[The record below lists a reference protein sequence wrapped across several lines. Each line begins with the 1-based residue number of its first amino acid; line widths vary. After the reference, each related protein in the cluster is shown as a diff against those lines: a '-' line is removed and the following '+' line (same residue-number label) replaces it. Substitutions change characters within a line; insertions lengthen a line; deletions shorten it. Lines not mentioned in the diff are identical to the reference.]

1 MFNPQITDFLAGLGY
16 KPGDAIHMRLLP
28 AKQFN
33 PELPEHR
40 AMFKQCAYQKER
52 KDEAGHITKEWLK
65 SQKNLRLQGGKLVWQ
80 CRAGDKPIKCSDP
93 MKWLEQQSKLGFCP
107 YIVVNPG
114 GQNKSEITKARVI
127 FWEHDALDKVTQIE
141 RFMEY
146 ADRWGGGM
154 AVETRSSIHC
164 YIRLDQELAPNLIQP
179 TLHRIIALMGSDLS
193 VNDECRLMRIPS
205 FDHIKMVKTDG
216 VWKAERCPIT
226 LLHSWDGSFASWEQI
241 DRELPIEEPKPVK
254 TTTKP
259 TSLSTC
265 ADDDLATILERD
277 ILPRLSAEQIF
288 NWSGHDF
295 KEEADGKL
303 KGNCPWHDSQSGTSF
318 WVTKSQDGVTYSGAC
333 PTCTKNEKLNPIA
346 YRYALQKGGPSGQ
359 PNGKDFV
366 EVVKELAADAGVQ
379 LPVFKPAIG
388 DGTAP
393 QSERLWSCLESHN
406 NQLGEWIRVKEED
419 GEITTFWGPKTNFD
433 LKVSKILEDRTGGG
447 FEFEVT
453 WKERSIVRTRRA
465 LVKTHETLTIKDFQT
480 ALTRGLGTHVTA
492 KLKPGELADLIQ
504 NRKEEYSRNGG
515 VVYRLADRTGQQ
527 DDGTWIFEDVQLKAD
542 GTPTTEQESR
552 WMFNQS
558 LGELENIPSPAIA
571 PQNPEAIKTLVK
583 ALQAFYD
590 PKAMPYALLTIGF
603 AVMGLHR
610 QEIMKHVGEVA
621 SLAIYGE
628 RGGGKS
634 AVQAAAASLYG
645 LHTWK
650 MSDVSVSMFGEYAKS
665 LGSLPI
671 QWDDPIRQGTYAK
684 ADEEKVNT
692 ALWKLFTGL
701 GRAVRG
707 NAQAPNT
714 VVCVSTNRTLG
725 AGNAAIASRL
735 ISFIFPVHPVTR
747 SAGSALKVA
756 MNGASGG
763 LSQILG
769 ISYDVQAIEA
779 HGHQLLEHL
788 SEADSRNANALATLA
803 YFTQKFCELADVD
816 FDALTFIKTDICPQ
830 TNEQGAGKDSL
841 TDFLEKLAIFRSE
854 GGAGDWN
861 LTECRSRDGS
871 KYLAVHLS
879 SLWETFEGR
888 FKPNYGQSLIAQLAE
903 DAGGAKK
910 QKRYFVAS
918 RDNAIAYHRAL
929 NAWEMGIA
937 GSEKPME
944 PKRDHQASAIII
956 PRSVA
961 EKAGFFPTSGDHEE
975 PIATPPQPE
984 LTLTTAAAPTPEPI
998 EVRQLE
1004 TTTAVTAPTQPDL
1017 GAWESNEPIPW
1028 NQKDLADAR
1037 STIKADPN
1045 SVETFKPMIPRSQW
1059 KQAGIAESELCA
1071 A

>member
-1 MFNPQITDFLAGLGY
+1 M
-16 KPGDAIHMRLLP
+16 
-28 AKQFN
+28 
-33 PELPEHR
+33 
-40 AMFKQCAYQKER
+40 
-52 KDEAGHITKEWLK
+52 
-65 SQKNLRLQGGKLVWQ
+65 
-80 CRAGDKPIKCSDP
+80 SDP
-93 MKWLEQQSKLGFCP
+93 NIVQAAIDTLPNDWAYTPVAGKKPLTNEWQKHPFSKDSVIQEIKQSRWTGIGALCGVPSGGLLFLDHDGESCDPLIEKLS
-107 YIVVNPG
+107 
-114 GQNKSEITKARVI
+114 GQSLA
-127 FWEHDALDKVTQIE
+127 DALPHTVTFTSGRVGRYQ
-141 RFMEY
+141 
-146 ADRWGGGM
+146 
-154 AVETRSSIHC
+154 AV
-164 YIRLDQELAPNLIQP
+164 Y
-179 TLHRIIALMGSDLS
+179 
-193 VNDECRLMRIPS
+193 RIPS
-205 FDHIKMVKTDG
+205 EFRDGIATCKIKTGVEDLDG
-216 VWKAERCPIT
+216 KEEQLEFRWNGCKSVVCGIHPDTKQPYRWIKSPVDTPIADAPVWMI
-226 LLHSWDGSFASWEQI
+226 EQMLQ
-241 DRELPIEEPKPVK
+241 DKPTPKP
-254 TTTKP
+254 TPTPKP
-259 TSLSTC
+259 SQAPHLGMDEIPLIKCLAPKHRDLIASGMSEGGRDDAGIALAMDLVGTEQHLRNIGQRFDGDARSLFEDYCSRC
-265 ADDDLATILERD
+265 NPPLAGNDVDRIWK
-277 ILPRLSAEQIF
+277 SAEKSTKGPCLSEDKIQGCI
-288 NWSGHDF
+288 DAYF
-295 KEEADGKL
+295 KRE
-303 KGNCPWHDSQSGTSF
+303 
-318 WVTKSQDGVTYSGAC
+318 KSQNAKSSKA
-333 PTCTKNEKLNPIA
+333 
-346 YRYALQKGGPSGQ
+346 R
-359 PNGKDFV
+359 GKSR
-366 EVVKELAADAGVQ
+366 AGEA
-379 LPVFKPAIG
+379 PGNDDRSPF
-388 DGTAP
+388 P

-1004 TTTAVTAPTQPDL
+1004 TTTAVTDPTPPDL
-1017 GAWESNEPIPW
+1017 GALESDEPTPW

-1037 STIKADPN
+1037 STIKADPKT
-1045 SVETFKPMIPRSQW
+1045 VETFKPMIPRSQW

>member
-1 MFNPQITDFLAGLGY
+1 MINPQITDFLAGLGY

-40 AMFKQCAYQKER
+40 AMFKQCAYQKES
-52 KDEAGHITKEWLK
+52 KDKAGHITKKWVK

-80 CRAGDKPIKCSDP
+80 CGAGDKPIKCSDP

-447 FEFEVT
+447 FEFDVT
-453 WKERSIVRTRRA
+453 WTERSIVRTRRA

-527 DDGTWIFEDVQLKAD
+527 DDGTWVLENAQFKAD

-558 LGELENIPSPAIA
+558 LGEIEQVPSPIISA
-571 PQNPEAIKTLVK
+571 QNPEALPNLVE
-583 ALQAFYD
+583 AVEGFFNAETV
-590 PKAMPYALLTIGF
+590 PLTWFMCGYSVATMQRQ
-603 AVMGLHR
+603 AVMKQDHAFPQMNAFGD
-610 QEIMKHVGEVA
+610 V
-621 SLAIYGE
+621 
-628 RGGGKS
+628 GGGKTT
-634 AVQAAAASLYG
+634 AAKVGASLVG
-645 LHTWK
+645 MH
-650 MSDVSVSMFGEYAKS
+650 GERQIITKFSESLIYEQVKS
-665 LGSLPI
+665 LGGVMMVL
-671 QWDDPIRQGTYAK
+671 DDPVKKGMKQDSRDAVDNFGWSMYNG
-684 ADEEKVNT
+684 VS
-692 ALWKLFTGL
+692 
-701 GRAVRG
+701 RRVRG
-707 NAQAPNT
+707 NEQTPHTNVIMTSNVALGEGNQA
-714 VVCVSTNRTLG
+714 
-725 AGNAAIASRL
+725 IESRL
-735 ISFIFPVHPVTR
+735 LKIHFPERLVNEAEFP
-747 SAGSALKVA
+747 ALEKA
-756 MNGASGG
+756 MNEATGG
-763 LSQILG
+763 LSQLLAIQ
-769 ISYDVQAIEA
+769 YDRAAVREIRSR
-779 HGHQLLEHL
+779 LLEHL
-788 SEADSRNANALATLA
+788 TGSHSRISLSMALLV
-803 YFTQKFCELADVD
+803 YFTQKFCDVAGVSFDAFAYAVKHLCPTAND
-816 FDALTFIKTDICPQ
+816 FDSD
-830 TNEQGAGKDSL
+830 KDSL
-841 TDFLEKLAIFRSE
+841 TDFLGNISIMLSEGQVGEWNTIQDKAGDLAIHLP
-854 GGAGDWN
+854 GIWGQYQ
-861 LTECRSRDGS
+861 SRFNPNYS
-871 KYLAVHLS
+871 QQ
-879 SLWETFEGR
+879 SLEQLIEGR
-888 FKPNYGQSLIAQLAE
+888 
-903 DAGGAKK
+903 GGAKGLNRRFVETK
-910 QKRYFVAS
+910 QECIDFK
-918 RDNAIAYHRAL
+918 RAL
-929 NAWEMGIA
+929 NAWEME
-937 GSEKPME
+937 GSELRCPVA
-944 PKRDHQASAIII
+944 PKKTKTRKALII
-956 PRSVA
+956 PRVIA
-961 EKAGFFPTSGDHEE
+961 AAAGFSSNSDDHEE

-1037 STIKADPN
+1037 STIKADPK